1 MITLRKSNERGGAD
15 LGWLKT
21 RHTFSFGDY
30 FDPEHHGFRNLRV
43 INEDYVA
50 GGGGFPMHPHRD
62 MEIITYVMRGALA
75 HQDSLGNGD
84 VIRPG
89 DIQRMSAGRGI
100 AHSELNPSPSE
111 TVHLYQIWILP
122 DARGIEP
129 GYEQKTLPE
138 DARQNRL
145 KLVAAPAGEGA
156 VVTISASARLFA
168 SILDAGMNLTHE
180 LAKGRHAWLQVARGE
195 VLLNGVKLEASDGAA
210 VSEESRL
217 EIRAL
222 SQAEI
227 LLFDLA

>member
-1 MITLRKSNERGGAD
+1 M
-15 LGWLKT
+15 
-21 RHTFSFGDY
+21 
-30 FDPEHHGFRNLRV
+30 
-43 INEDYVA
+43 
-50 GGGGFPMHPHRD
+50 
-62 MEIITYVMRGALA
+62 
-75 HQDSLGNGD
+75 
-84 VIRPG
+84 
-89 DIQRMSAGRGI
+89 
-100 AHSELNPSPSE
+100 
-111 TVHLYQIWILP
+111 HLYQIWILP

-129 GYEQKTLPE
+129 GYEQKTLPV

-195 VLLNGVKLEASDGAA
+195 VLLNGVKLESSDGAA